1 MKLHCCNNFM
11 SWLNF
16 QPGLFLH
23 LPSSILNPR
32 FMKRSLSLFLS
43 LLLMTILQL
52 RAQEYIPYKSYLTS
66 NGPYGQP
73 TLRQQLFDNYLF
85 SGTSRFIVT
94 SETTGTTNQ
103 PAVLFDGSYDNQAV
117 IIPAGETAKITVD
130 LTGRGLGNVAYPGGK
145 VYVHFYYTSVPL
157 SVTGRVQKND
167 DTWYDITDWSN
178 ISTAVNYAV
187 WRGTTPSTWNYMRKI
202 EITVTAKPGG
212 PASIAELEYVAD
224 RPPSIFGVVT
234 KFGANT
240 LYKNLDWRD
249 TAHALTAQIT
259 ETGNGYFKGNV
270 GINTWNP
277 TTNLHVTGSSII
289 TGNAKL
295 GSLTVTTGA
304 GAGKVLTSDAAGNAT
319 WQTPAAGG
327 SGWAQGGT
335 TVGAV
340 KLLGTIDNY
349 DLPIITNNVER
360 MRISSNGNVGIGIAN
375 IGTDYKLYVSG
386 NIRARKVRVDQQNW
400 PDYVFSRNYQLM
412 PLTDLEQFIEKNRH
426 LPDMPSAKE
435 VSKEGLDVGSN
446 QAALLKKIE
455 ELTLYIIEQ
464 HKRIEALEKAAKAE
478 K

>member
-1 MKLHCCNNFM
+1 
-11 SWLNF
+11 
-16 QPGLFLH
+16 
-23 LPSSILNPR
+23 
-32 FMKRSLSLFLS
+32 MKRSLPLIPLL
-43 LLLMTILQL
+43 LLLMNIQL
-52 RAQEYIPYKSYLTS
+52 LAQEYIPYKSYLTS
-66 NGPYGQP
+66 NGVWGQP
-73 TLRQQLFDNYLF
+73 TVRYQLVDNYLF
-85 SGTSRFIVT
+85 SGTSRFTVT
-94 SETTGTTNQ
+94 SETSSTTNS
-103 PAVLFDGSYDNQAV
+103 PALLFDGSYESLAV
-117 IIPAGETAKITVD
+117 TVPAGETGKITVD
-130 LTGRGLGNVAYPGGK
+130 FTGRGLGSIAYPGGK
-145 VYVHFYYTSVPL
+145 VYVHFYYTGVPL
-157 SVTGRVQKND
+157 SVTGRAQKND
-167 DTWYDITDWSN
+167 ETWYDITDWSN
-178 ISTAVNYAV
+178 ISTFPNYAV
-187 WRGTTPSTWNYMRKI
+187 WRGTTPGNWNYLKKLEFTI
-202 EITVTAKPGG
+202 TAKPG
-212 PASIAELEYVAD
+212 AQAVVAEIEYVPD
-224 RPPSIFGVVT
+224 RPSNEFGVLT
-234 KFGANT
+234 KFAPNS
-240 LYKNLDWRD
+240 LYKTMTWRD

-295 GSLTVTTGA
+295 GSLTVTAGA
-304 GAGKVLTSDAAGNAT
+304 GAGKVLTSDATGNAT

-327 SGWAQGGT
+327 SGWGQGGT

-340 KLLGTIDNY
+340 KLLGTIDNF

-360 MRISSNGNVGIGIAN
+360 MRISSNGNVGIGINN

-412 PLTDLEQFIEKNRH
+412 PLSELEQFIANNQH

-464 HKRIEALEKAAKAE
+464 NKRIEALEKAAKAG